1 MAASRSRAGRH
12 PTSIVPQDVQQET
25 ESSEQP
31 PEGSLPSPQESSRL
45 TAQQIFQGV
54 AKNARRE
61 LGRPSKALAFS
72 GFAGGMTMGLTGL
85 AVAIVRATVG
95 PGGWQELLS
104 MTLYP
109 VGFIAVIIGRAQLFT
124 ENTLYPVVL
133 VLDERK
139 HVLNTLRL
147 WTVVF
152 SANILGACFFAWL
165 AIRTGALRPDYAHE
179 LIQLGVASAQHDAS
193 HIFWTG
199 VIGGWLIALV
209 AWLVTA
215 STWTIGQIVVIWLLT
230 YIVGAGHFAHCI
242 ATTGEIL
249 AAVWGQALPL
259 RSYIHWIIPA
269 TLGNIAGG
277 IVIVSLLN
285 YGQVTAGAD
294 D

>member
-1 MAASRSRAGRH
+1 
-12 PTSIVPQDVQQET
+12 VPEDVEEKSTGSEEQQQE
-25 ESSEQP
+25 QQQ
-31 PEGSLPSPQESSRL
+31 LPTPQEASRL
-45 TAQQIFQGV
+45 TAHQIFEGV
-54 AKNARRE
+54 AKNARGE
-61 LGRPSKALAFS
+61 LERPSKALAFS
-72 GFAGGMTMGLTGL
+72 GFAGGMSMGLTGL
-85 AVAIVRATVG
+85 GVAIIRATIG
-95 PGGWQELLS
+95 PGGWQELVS
-104 MTLYP
+104 MVLYP
-109 VGFIAVIIGRAQLFT
+109 VGFIAVILGRAQLFT

-139 HVLNTLRL
+139 HFLNTLRL

-152 SANILGACFFAWL
+152 TTNILGACFFAWL
-165 AIRTGALRPDYAHE
+165 AIRTGALRPEYAHE

-199 VIGGWLIALV
+199 VVGGWIIALV

-249 AAVWGQALPL
+249 AAVWGYALPL
-259 RSYIHWIIPA
+259 RSYVHWIIPA

-277 IVIVSLLN
+277 VVIVSLLN
-285 YGQVTAGAD
+285 YGQVAAGEEED
-294 D
+294 